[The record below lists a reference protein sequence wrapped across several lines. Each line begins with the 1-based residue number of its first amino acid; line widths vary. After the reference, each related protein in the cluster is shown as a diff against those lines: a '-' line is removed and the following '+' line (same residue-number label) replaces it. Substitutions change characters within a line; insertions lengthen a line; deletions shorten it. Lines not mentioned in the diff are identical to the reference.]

1 MNLQSASPGIVMPA
15 TISVSLWPEPNV
27 VRVVL
32 RVAAEGIAIER
43 SGVELGVGGVSGVE
57 GSVDRRVILSAVR
70 GAQEEGGRDQGP

>member
-1 MNLQSASPGIVMPA
+1 MPA

-32 RVAAEGIAIER
+32 RVATEGIAIER
-43 SGVELGVGGVSGVE
+43 SGVELGVGSVSGVE
-57 GSVDRRVILSAVR
+57 GEVDRRVILSAVR